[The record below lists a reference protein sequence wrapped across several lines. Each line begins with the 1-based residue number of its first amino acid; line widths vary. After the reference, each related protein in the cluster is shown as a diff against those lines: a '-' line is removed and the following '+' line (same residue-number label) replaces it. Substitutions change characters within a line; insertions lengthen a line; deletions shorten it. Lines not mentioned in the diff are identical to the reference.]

1 MRQAERRA
9 QTSQRLLDAAAE
21 VFARLGFHA
30 ATVDDVAEAAGYTK
44 GAVYA
49 NFAGKEA
56 LFLALLDRHLD
67 DQLAQVDQLVGAASD
82 SDLHAGLRDAST
94 TQMAAGE
101 SFGLL
106 MLEFWLYAARDAPA
120 RAALAARYQRM
131 RDRLAGVIVER
142 DAARGIAGSRA
153 PNEVAALVLALDA
166 GLFLQHLIDP
176 DAITPDLRANAL
188 SAVIGS
194 AARDEAPPGAPSG

>member
-9 QTSQRLLDAAAE
+9 QTTRRLLDAAAD

-30 ATVDDVAEAAGYTK
+30 ATVDDIADAAGYTK

-49 NFAGKEA
+49 NFAGKDA

-67 DQLAQVDQLVGAASD
+67 DQIAQVDRLMAAPSD
-82 SDLHAGLRDAST
+82 ADLRARLRDA
-94 TQMAAGE
+94 AAEQLATGGA
-101 SFGLL
+101 FGLL
-106 MLEFWLYAARDAPA
+106 TLEFWLYAARDAAA
-120 RAALAARYQRM
+120 RDALATRYRRM
-131 RDRLAGVIVER
+131 RDRLAEVMAER
-142 DAARGIAGSRA
+142 DAVPMTTDPRS
-153 PNEVAALVLALDA
+153 PHELAALILALDA

-188 SAVIGS
+188 
-194 AARDEAPPGAPSG
+194 AALLDPARHG